1 MGEKRSGRKNHGLRS
16 VPVVTR
22 LSQRQR
28 EILNLKTLGGNIA
41 ELAKEHETLGTDFKK
56 FVENHNHLVLEHN
69 ALNQRA
75 NMLLTELEF
84 HRTLFCEIGHVH
96 SAVLG
101 RTVEFT
107 AEEYH
112 TRLDRLIAI
121 KRRQIQELFA
131 ARKTEILA
139 AHPHTFTT
147 PAGALIIEACACGR
161 TREQEDAE
169 PTPCPLVKAE
179 EPAASEPADS
189 VAAEQPGAEPA
200 AATA

>member
-1 MGEKRSGRKNHGLRS
+1 MGEKKSGRKNHGLRS

-28 EILNLKTLGGNIA
+28 EILNLKTLGGTIA

-56 FVENHNHLVLEHN
+56 FVENHNHLVIEHN

-84 HRTLFCEIGHVH
+84 HRTLFCEVGHVH
-96 SAVLG
+96 SAMLG

-107 AEEYH
+107 PEEYH
-112 TRLDRLIAI
+112 TRLDRLISQ
-121 KRRQIQELFA
+121 KRRQIQEMLA

-139 AHPHTFTT
+139 AHPHAFPTR
-147 PAGALIIEACACGR
+147 AGEDGGDAVVDPCACGR
-161 TREQEDAE
+161 TAEQERDE
-169 PTPCPLVKAE
+169 RTPCELDAGFKALDE
-179 EPAASEPADS
+179 AATADKT
-189 VAAEQPGAEPA
+189 GDEPA